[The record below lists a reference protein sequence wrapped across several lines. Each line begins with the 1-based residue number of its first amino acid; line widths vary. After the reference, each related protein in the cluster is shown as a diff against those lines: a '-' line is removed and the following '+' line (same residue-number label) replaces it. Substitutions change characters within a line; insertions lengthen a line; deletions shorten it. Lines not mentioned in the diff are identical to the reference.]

1 MGACQ
6 AAAARPEYLGA
17 RLFPEDGLRRVLPE
31 ARREGAPGLRLEVA
45 GLNQRHR
52 VPSAVTAR
60 QRAICRVSV
69 QLASFAMVTSLGRLG
84 LGGPPSGCGLAFET
98 TIQCGLGER
107 ISDRQEGKF
116 PGRRRQAEAACAQ
129 VP

>member
-1 MGACQ
+1 VGACQ

-69 QLASFAMVTSLGRLG
+69 RLPSFAIVSSLRSLG
-84 LGGPPSGCGLAFET
+84 LGGPSSGCGLAFDAI
-98 TIQCGLGER
+98 IQCG
-107 ISDRQEGKF
+107 
-116 PGRRRQAEAACAQ
+116 PGRAHFRSL
-129 VP
+129 